1 MFDRSE
7 CIPSWDSL
15 LNAYRCAWALN
26 IQFSG
31 EFNQPWKQEQ
41 QLLPYFGAIVDAFHP
56 IRPLLGSFVGWPYRI
71 AIATEDLIEVMDGL
85 AAYWGWE
92 GLNLTKAG
100 REAEIERR
108 IEEHS
113 TRIGDPLRVV
123 ALSWL
128 ALRPPLQ
135 PDLEAAEK
143 YAKEGRKRG
152 LQPETLELDEA
163 IQRFLMLQGEWN
175 AGLRIGK
182 VYPRLPDETPD
193 GFHLT
198 RTLNRALTV
207 LHGFLEKEGTSPL
220 RPWRP
225 EENMDPGP
233 HAADPQPEHVAVDP
247 PLAGSLTTPEDVIPT
262 RPTTGRYFERMR
274 PGPVRVTGHTGE
286 ATVVPGEELFR
297 ARGYGP
303 LFSKQVP
310 PNLKPPP
317 MANSAADD
325 LIDDPEKTLA
335 TIFEESGAAKAGALV
350 RLLINRSF
358 VTFEDAFDTVWE
370 GRITEAEA
378 VRNLVSRIN
387 KKAGEQRKPLA
398 YKVAS
403 RKIWVIRDKQAR

>member
-31 EFNQPWKQEQ
+31 EFNQPWKREQ
-41 QLLPYFGAIVDAFHP
+41 QLLPYFGAMVDAFHP

-71 AIATEDLIEVMDGL
+71 ARATEDLIEVMDGL

-113 TRIGDPLRVV
+113 TRIADPLRVV

-128 ALRPPLQ
+128 ALRPPLH

-143 YAKEGRKRG
+143 YANEGRKRG
-152 LQPETLELDEA
+152 LQPEILELDEA
-163 IQRFLMLQGEWN
+163 IQRFRMLLGEWN

-193 GFHLT
+193 GFHLRQT
-198 RTLNRALTV
+198 INHSLTV

-220 RPWRP
+220 RPWKP
-225 EENMDPGP
+225 EQDLDAGS
-233 HAADPQPEHVAVDP
+233 HSAKPQPEYEAKQPTASQPEHEANPDEAVDAGTE
-247 PLAGSLTTPEDVIPT
+247 PLSSGKPVIALTVEEKALALAVRLETAGEPWGLEDLSKMIPIT
-262 RPTTGRYFERMR
+262 RTYLYKLPR
-274 PGPVRVTGHTGE
+274 
-286 ATVVPGEELFR
+286 FR
-297 ARGYGP
+297 AVWKSIQQER
-303 LFSKQVP
+303 KNRKK
-310 PNLKPPP
+310 NLR
-317 MANSAADD
+317 NSDAWQDREYESDD
-325 LIDDPEKTLA
+325 
-335 TIFEESGAAKAGALV
+335 
-350 RLLINRSF
+350 
-358 VTFEDAFDTVWE
+358 
-370 GRITEAEA
+370 
-378 VRNLVSRIN
+378 
-387 KKAGEQRKPLA
+387 
-398 YKVAS
+398 
-403 RKIWVIRDKQAR
+403 